1 MRKFVVVSILLV
13 GLSGMDVWSPQ
24 WQQVAV
30 LKNEAGRGES
40 ILMVEWVSQGSVG
53 KAIMVEDRD
62 GSAQA
67 TGIVKHIHD
76 DQIVL
81 KVRLGRSFPAG
92 SRVYQ

>member
-13 GLSGMDVWSPQ
+13 GLSGMYVWSQQ

-40 ILMVEWVSQGSVG
+40 VLMVEWVSQGSVG

-62 GSAQA
+62 GGAQA
-67 TGIVKHIHD
+67 TGIIKHIHD
-76 DQIVL
+76 GTILL
-81 KVRLGRSFPAG
+81 KATLGRTFPAG